1 MKAHLTK
8 VSLALLST
16 VFLLG
21 CQDMGPE
28 PVGPDDPQFD
38 KPLTLDQDECDE
50 VGGVFEKGHCHAGDD
65 PAPVAGAFY
74 SSPNVFDNEGALV
87 LGYTCDG
94 GAIVQNNATSFGQV
108 TWKNIRR
115 QDNHIHGDITL
126 SGLNDANNGALGFVP
141 DGTYQIVG
149 NQDALCGGNPSRVDF
164 HLRHGHTTFRK
175 IDVSGAR
182 EATIGLTFGSELQF
196 SEGHEPG
203 THQLWLTIRGPGVL
217 WGPGDDPPP
226 HRVGDVYHDEDGN
239 LLDGLDGFIIP
250 DSKLMVLRSTAV
262 VVVIK
267 KHSGHD

>member
-21 CQDMGPE
+21 CQEQGSA
-28 PVGPDDPQFD
+28 PVGPDGPQFD
-38 KPLTLDQDECDE
+38 KPGTLNKTECDE
-50 VGGVFEKGHCHAGDD
+50 VGGVFDEKKHCHAGEE
-65 PAPVAGAFY
+65 PAPVDGAFY
-74 SSPNVFDNEGALV
+74 VSPGGKGE
-87 LGYTCDG
+87 GYTCAG
-94 GAIVQNNATSFGQV
+94 GAKKTGGRIFGQV

-126 SGLNDANNGALGFVP
+126 SGLSDAINGAPGFVAG
-141 DGTYQIVG
+141 GTYQIVG
-149 NQDALCGGNPSRVDF
+149 NQDALCGGDPSIVDF
-164 HLRHGHTTFRK
+164 HLRHGHHTFRK
-175 IDVSGAR
+175 IDATGAR
-182 EATIGLTFGSELQF
+182 EATIGLTFGSEDQL

-217 WGPGDDPPP
+217 WNPKDDPPP
-226 HRVGDVYHDEDGN
+226 HRVGDVYHDDFGN
-239 LLDGLDGFIIP
+239 LLDALNGKPLVP
-250 DSKLMVLRSTAV
+250 AMVLRSTAV

>member
-21 CQDMGPE
+21 CQDMGSD
-28 PVGPDDPQFD
+28 PVVPDGPQFD
-38 KPLTLDQDECDE
+38 KPFTLDEGECDK

-74 SSPNVFDNEGALV
+74 SSPGGEGA
-87 LGYTCDG
+87 GYTCDG
-94 GAIVQNNATSFGQV
+94 GAIVNGPSFGQV

-115 QDNHIHGDITL
+115 QDNHTHGDITL
-126 SGLNDANNGALGFVP
+126 SGLNGAPGFVV

-149 NQDALCGGNPSRVDF
+149 NQDVLCEGGTVDF
-164 HLRHGHTTFRK
+164 HLRHGHHTFRK
-175 IDVSGAR
+175 IDLTGAR

-217 WGPGDDPPP
+217 WNPKDDPPP
-226 HRVGDVYHDEDGN
+226 HRVGDVYHDDFGN
-239 LLDGLDGFIIP
+239 LLDALNGEPLVP
-250 DSKLMVLRSTAV
+250 TMVLRSTAV